1 MDLVELE
8 DVGTMYKFL
17 DDSLCN
23 QPKVCIVSDLKD
35 EYHLAIEKVGG
46 GLDINF
52 VCFTQNKR

>member
-23 QPKVCIVSDLKD
+23 QPKVCIVFDLKD

-46 GLDINF
+46 G
-52 VCFTQNKR
+52 